1 MSYFIRLLANLN
13 ENTMVNLAA
22 PHLLAFLGL
31 LTCGMMMY
39 LSILIFR
46 ADPTNPKNRFLSFI
60 LAFEGFGA
68 GALNFFGIFPFPVE
82 YLDFLYSVRYVSG
95 STGMIRLIF
104 YICIIFIYSNND
116 AFGSVRR
123 LFASRSLWLSPLI
136 GFIIFVST
144 VFVLGGEVS
153 ALGDMYALECNDT
166 GEGKN
171 VS

>member
-1 MSYFIRLLANLN
+1 MANLSYFIRLLANLN

-68 GALNFFGIFPFPVE
+68 GALNFLEFSHSLSNTWISFTLFDTLVG
-82 YLDFLYSVRYVSG
+82 
-95 STGMIRLIF
+95 RL
-104 YICIIFIYSNND
+104 
-116 AFGSVRR
+116 
-123 LFASRSLWLSPLI
+123 
-136 GFIIFVST
+136 
-144 VFVLGGEVS
+144 E
-153 ALGDMYALECNDT
+153 
-166 GEGKN
+166 
-171 VS
+171 